1 MTHRNHDPHSA
12 RRGVEPE
19 ITVSTTVLPH
29 EDATRVAAAV
39 RAVFPDWECE
49 VERVD
54 REFPIEDGPVRLSG
68 RAASL
73 DLVLEQAAKH
83 RILDTAL
90 DAMTMDLEGDT
101 TTFSLSRQAAFVG
114 KVAFVVDERPFGGV
128 MDVALTGVELGLW
141 LEQRTWHE
149 GRHSIP
155 RTAGDDLSMDDDGTP
170 TEWFDNKG
178 RRTMGYEED

>member
-1 MTHRNHDPHSA
+1 MTLVR
-12 RRGVEPE
+12 VETVMEPE
-19 ITVSTTVLPH
+19 VTVSTTVLPH

-39 RAVFPDWECE
+39 RSLFPNWECE
-49 VERVD
+49 VEGRG
-54 REFPIEDGPVRLSG
+54 REFPTADGPIRLSG
-68 RAASL
+68 PAASL
-73 DLVLEQAAKH
+73 DIVLEQAAKH

-90 DAMTMDLEGDT
+90 DAMTLDLENDT

-128 MDVALTGVELGLW
+128 MDVALSGDDLGLW

-155 RTAGDDLSMDDDGTP
+155 RTAGDNLAMDEDGTP

-178 RRTMGYEED
+178 RRTMSFDED